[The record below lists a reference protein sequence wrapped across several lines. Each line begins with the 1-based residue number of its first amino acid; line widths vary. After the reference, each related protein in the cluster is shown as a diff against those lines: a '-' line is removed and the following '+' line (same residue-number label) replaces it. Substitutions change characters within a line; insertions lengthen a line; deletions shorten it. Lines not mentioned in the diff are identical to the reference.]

1 MRILVVGS
9 GGREHALT
17 WALAAAGHRVGC
29 GPGNPGTAD
38 VSEGNVEL
46 DPLDPAAVA
55 ALAADE
61 VVALVVFGPEDPLV
75 RGGAD
80 AVRAKGIPAFGRGA
94 DGARLE
100 GSKAWMK
107 DVLVAAGV

>member
-9 GGREHALT
+9 GGREHALA
-17 WALAAAGHRVGC
+17 WALAGGGHRVVC
-29 GPGNPGTAD
+29 GPGNPGTAA
-38 VSEGNVEL
+38 VSDGNLAL
-46 DPLDPAAVA
+46 DPSAPAAVA
-55 ALAADE
+55 AAA
-61 VVALVVFGPEDPLV
+61 VAVGADLVVFGPEDPLV

-80 AVRAKGIPAFGRGA
+80 AVRGKEIPAFGPGA

-107 DVLVAAGV
+107 EVLVAA